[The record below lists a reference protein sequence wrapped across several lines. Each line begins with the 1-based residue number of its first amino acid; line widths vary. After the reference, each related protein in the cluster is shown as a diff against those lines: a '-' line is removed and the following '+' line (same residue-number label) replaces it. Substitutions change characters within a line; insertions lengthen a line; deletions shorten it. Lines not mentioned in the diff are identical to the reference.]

1 MLGKL
6 LTLVLVASLA
16 VPFAACKTSQVGV
29 KNTFGTY
36 NTLLSSNPE
45 EVTEAAAEVA
55 QDLKLV
61 NVEVTSTTVDGR
73 VQARTADDT
82 KVVIRSKLAGDG
94 VTEIKIRVG
103 AGFGDEMLSLDILDR
118 IKAKLNE

>member
-1 MLGKL
+1 MLRTFVPLVL
-6 LTLVLVASLA
+6 LATLV
-16 VPFAACKTSQVGV
+16 ACRTPQVGV

-36 NTLLSSNPE
+36 NTLLSAEPE

-61 NVEVTSTTVDGR
+61 NVQMRSTAVDGL
-73 VQARTADDT
+73 VEAHTADDT
-82 KVVIRSKLAGDG
+82 KVTIRAKMAGDG
-94 VTEIKIRVG
+94 VTQIKIRVG

-118 IKAKLNE
+118 IKVKLKD

>member
-1 MLGKL
+1 MLRKL
-6 LTLVLVASLA
+6 LPLVLLATVAL
-16 VPFAACKTSQVGV
+16 PFVACKTSQVGV

-36 NTLLSSNPE
+36 NTLLSATPE

-61 NVEVTSTTVDGR
+61 NVQVTSTTVDGR
-73 VQARTADDT
+73 VEAHTADET
-82 KVVIRSKLAGDG
+82 KVTIRAKMAGDG
-94 VTEIKIRVG
+94 VTQIKIRVG

-118 IKAKLNE
+118 IKVKLKD